1 MELRQVRYFVA
12 VAETLSFR
20 QAGKHLHLSQPSL
33 SVQIKQL
40 EEELGVPLL
49 RRSKHRVEITP
60 AGEVFLPA
68 AREILLK
75 LKQASAAA
83 RHAASGETGTIRLG
97 FIPTASF
104 HILPWLLDR
113 IRSTLP
119 LVNVEL
125 KEGPEA
131 AQIPGIQSGDLDISL
146 GHLGDN
152 YDKIET
158 MLLVREPINVALPK
172 GHKAARKRSVALK
185 DFEDELLMIPS
196 KDLFPSL
203 YQLIAAAFLQNHVP
217 LNRYQ
222 MVEHFHT
229 AVALTMAGAGFAF
242 LPYWAKLSV
251 PEGIV
256 LRPPS
261 FSIAPLDTFALW
273 SSDNPDPLVRRVL
286 SLLKEIRK
294 DFSEQLRWPGR
305 AILSRSH

>member
-20 QAGKHLHLSQPSL
+20 RASNLLHVSQPSL

-40 EEELGVPLL
+40 EDELGVSLL
-49 RRSKHRVEITP
+49 RRSKRHVEITR

-83 RHAASGETGTIRLG
+83 LHAESGKAGRIRLG

-104 HILPWLLDR
+104 HILPLLLDK

-131 AQIPGIQSGDLDISL
+131 VQIRGIQSGAFDISI
-146 GHLGDN
+146 GHLGN
-152 YDKIET
+152 SYDRIES
-158 MLLVREPINVALPK
+158 MLLVRERIVVALPK
-172 GHKAARKRSVALK
+172 GHKAARKRAVALK
-185 DFEDELLMIPS
+185 DFEGELFMIPS

-203 YQLIAAAFLQNHVP
+203 HQLIAMTFVENHVP

-229 AVALTMAGAGFAF
+229 AVALTMARAGFAF
-242 LPYWAKLSV
+242 LPYWAKNFV
-251 PEGIV
+251 PEGVV
-256 LRPPS
+256 LRSPS
-261 FSIAPLDTFALW
+261 FSIRPLETFALW
-273 SSDNPDPLVRRVL
+273 SRGNADPLVQRVL
-286 SLLKEIRK
+286 SLLKEIKR
-294 DFSEQLRWPGR
+294 DL
-305 AILSRSH
+305 

>member
-12 VAETLSFR
+12 VAETLNFR
-20 QAGKHLHLSQPSL
+20 QASNLLHVSQPSL

-49 RRSKHRVEITP
+49 RRSKRRVEITR
-60 AGEVFLPA
+60 AGEAFLPA
-68 AREILLK
+68 AREVLLK

-83 RHAASGETGTIRLG
+83 LHAESGKAGRIRLG

-104 HILPWLLDR
+104 HILPLLLDK

-131 AQIPGIQSGDLDISL
+131 VQIRGIQSGAFDISI
-146 GHLGDN
+146 GHLGN
-152 YDKIET
+152 SYDRIES
-158 MLLVREPINVALPK
+158 MLLVRERIVVALPK
-172 GHKAARKRSVALK
+172 GHKAARKKTVALK
-185 DFEDELLMIPS
+185 DFEGELFMIPS

-203 YQLIAAAFLQNHVP
+203 HQLIAMAFVQNHVP

-229 AVALTMAGAGFAF
+229 AVALTMARAGFAF
-242 LPYWAKLSV
+242 LPYWAKNFV
-251 PEGIV
+251 PEGVV
-256 LRPPS
+256 LRSPS
-261 FSIAPLDTFALW
+261 FSIRPLETFALW
-273 SSDNPDPLVRRVL
+273 SRGNVDPLVQRVL
-286 SLLKEIRK
+286 RLLKEIK
-294 DFSEQLRWPGR
+294 QEL
-305 AILSRSH
+305 

>member
-20 QAGKHLHLSQPSL
+20 RASNLLHVSQPSL

-40 EEELGVPLL
+40 EDELGVSLL
-49 RRSKHRVEITP
+49 RRSKRHVEITR

-83 RHAASGETGTIRLG
+83 LHAESGTAGRIRLG

-104 HILPWLLDR
+104 HILPLLLDK

-125 KEGPEA
+125 KEGPESV
-131 AQIPGIQSGDLDISL
+131 QIRGIQSGAFDISI
-146 GHLGDN
+146 GHLGN
-152 YDKIET
+152 SYDRIES
-158 MLLVREPINVALPK
+158 MLLVRERIVVALPK
-172 GHKAARKRSVALK
+172 GHKAARKRAVALK
-185 DFEDELLMIPS
+185 DFEGELFMIPS

-203 YQLIAAAFLQNHVP
+203 HQLIAMTFVQNHVP

-229 AVALTMAGAGFAF
+229 AVALTMARAGFAF
-242 LPYWAKLSV
+242 LPYWAKNFV
-251 PEGIV
+251 PEGVV
-256 LRPPS
+256 LRSPS
-261 FSIAPLDTFALW
+261 FSIRPLETFALW
-273 SSDNPDPLVRRVL
+273 SRGNVDPLVQRVL
-286 SLLKEIRK
+286 SLLKEIKK
-294 DFSEQLRWPGR
+294 DL
-305 AILSRSH
+305 